1 MPEEL
6 RKRSIQD
13 HIQYIGVAGLNLTL
27 GEFLAEYVARATKT
41 ISWQKVAAKGLTKG
55 IWSGALLYVGSKVND
70 DKLARTLEIAAY
82 ANMAT
87 WILDIIYQLYPGGL
101 WGIVQT
107 LTMRG
112 KVTSI
117 PTGAPSMK
125 NTSNLQ
131 LNVRQMPRPGIIAA
145 RLSSPISPT
154 AAQLSSPQL
163 PSPSQLPLGA
173 LRPAQ
178 VAAGK
183 GY

>member
-6 RKRSIQD
+6 RKRSIRD
-13 HIQYIGVAGLNLTL
+13 HIQYIGTAGVSLTL

-41 ISWQKVAAKGLTKG
+41 TSWQKVAAKGLTKG
-55 IWSGALLYVGSKVND
+55 VWSGVLLYLGSKVND

-125 NTSNLQ
+125 NLQ
-131 LNVRQMPRPGIIAA
+131 LNVRQMPRSGIIAA

-154 AAQLSSPQL
+154 A
-163 PSPSQLPLGA
+163 QLPLGA

-183 GY
+183 SY

>member
-6 RKRSIQD
+6 RKRSIRD
-13 HIQYIGVAGLNLTL
+13 HIQYIGTAGISLTL

-41 ISWQKVAAKGLTKG
+41 TSWQKVAAKGLTKG
-55 IWSGALLYVGSKVND
+55 IWSGVLLYLGSKVND

-107 LTMRG
+107 LTMR
-112 KVTSI
+112 KAVP
-117 PTGAPSMK
+117 PTGISSQTALNLRL
-125 NTSNLQ
+125 NTKQIS
-131 LNVRQMPRPGIIAA
+131 RSGIIAA

-154 AAQLSSPQL
+154 A
-163 PSPSQLPLGA
+163 QLPLGA
-173 LRPAQ
+173 LQPAQ

-183 GY
+183 SY